1 MALSN
6 YTELKAAVAQWMRRS
21 DLTDEIPDYITLAEK
36 KIVKLLQLRG
46 QEIEVALT
54 PNSGD
59 STVALP
65 TDFGSPVALWNTQ
78 DDPRTLV
85 VQVLPEVLAYDDTP
99 GIPDHWAI
107 DGANIRF
114 DCALDGA
121 ISFAFRY
128 VKTFELSDSNPTN
141 FILTEWPDVYLYGA
155 LTEGFLA
162 VFDEQR
168 AALWQGKFQAAI
180 ETARITGNDNKKRVA
195 LRTEMAERRFNIIT
209 GE

>member
-6 YTELKAAVAQWMRRS
+6 YTELKAAVAQWMRRA
-21 DLTDEIPDYITLAEK
+21 DLTAEIPDYITLAEK
-36 KIVKLLQLRG
+36 KIVKLLKIRG
-46 QEIEVALT
+46 QETETTLT

-65 TDFGSPVALWNTQ
+65 TDYGSPIALWNALE
-78 DDPRTLV
+78 DRIKLN
-85 VQVLPEVLAYDDTP
+85 QVLPDALEYDDTP
-99 GIPDHWAI
+99 GTPDYWAV

-114 DCALDGA
+114 DCRVDGA
-121 ISFAFRY
+121 IPFAFRY
-128 VKTFELSDSNPTN
+128 VKTFELSDVNPTN

-162 VFDEQR
+162 VYDEQR
-168 AALWQGKFQAAI
+168 AAVWQGKFQAAI
-180 ETARITGNDNKKRVA
+180 EVARTTGNDSKKSIA
-195 LRTEMAERRFNIIT
+195 LRTDMGAQRFNIYT

>member
-6 YTELKAAVAQWMRRS
+6 YTELKAAVAQWMRRA
-21 DLTDEIPDYITLAEK
+21 DLTAEIPDYITLAEK
-36 KIVKLLQLRG
+36 KIVKLLKIRG
-46 QEIEVALT
+46 QETETTLT
-54 PNSGD
+54 PLSGD

-65 TDFGSPVALWNTQ
+65 ADFGSPIALWNTQ
-78 DDPRTLV
+78 DQPRSPMN
-85 VQVLPEVLAYDDTP
+85 QVLPEALEYDDDL
-99 GIPDHWAI
+99 GIPEYWAV

-114 DCALDGA
+114 ECRVDGA
-121 ISFAFRY
+121 IPFALRY
-128 VKTFELSDSNPTN
+128 VKTFELSIANPTN

-168 AALWQGKFQAAI
+168 ASVWQDKFQAAI
-180 ETARITGNDNKKRVA
+180 EVARTTGNDSKKNIA
-195 LRTEMAERRFNIIT
+195 LRTDMGAQRFNIYT

>member
-6 YTELKAAVAQWMRRS
+6 YTDLKAAVAQWMRRS
-21 DLTDEIPDYITLAEK
+21 DLTAEIPDYITLAEK
-36 KIVKLLQLRG
+36 KIVKLLKIRG
-46 QEIEVALT
+46 QETEVILT

-65 TDFGSPVALWNTQ
+65 ADYASPIALWNGQ
-78 DDPRTLV
+78 DDPRTKIN
-85 VQVLPEVLAYDDTP
+85 QVLADALEYDDTP
-99 GIPDHWAI
+99 GIPDYWAI
-107 DGANIRF
+107 DGADIRF
-114 DCALDGA
+114 DCRVDGA
-121 ISFAFRY
+121 IPFAFRY
-128 VKTFELSDSNPTN
+128 VKTFELSNANPTN

-168 AALWQGKFQAAI
+168 AAVWQGKFQSAI
-180 ETARITGNDNKKRVA
+180 EVARATGNDSKKNIA
-195 LRTEMAERRFNIIT
+195 LRTEMAAHRFNIYT

>member
-6 YTELKAAVAQWMRRS
+6 YTELKAAVAQWMRRA
-21 DLTDEIPDYITLAEK
+21 DLTAEIPDYITLAEK
-36 KIVKLLQLRG
+36 KIVKILKIRG
-46 QEIEVALT
+46 QETETTLT

-65 TDFGSPVALWNTQ
+65 SDYGSPIALWNALS
-78 DDPRTLV
+78 DRIKIN
-85 VQVLPEVLAYDDTP
+85 QVMPEALEYDDTP
-99 GIPDHWAI
+99 GTPDYWAV

-114 DCALDGA
+114 DCRLDGA
-121 ISFAFRY
+121 IPFAFRY
-128 VKTFELSDSNPTN
+128 VKTFELSDVNPTN

-162 VFDEQR
+162 VYDEQR
-168 AALWQGKFQAAI
+168 AAVWQGKFQAAI
-180 ETARITGNDNKKRVA
+180 EVARTTGNDGKKNIA
-195 LRTEMAERRFNIIT
+195 LRTDMGAQRFNIYT

>member
-21 DLTDEIPDYITLAEK
+21 DLTAEIPDYITLAEK
-36 KIVKLLQLRG
+36 KIVKLLKLRG
-46 QEIEVALT
+46 QETETTLT

-65 TDFGSPVALWNTQ
+65 ADFGSPIALWNTL
-78 DDPRTLV
+78 DDPRTKIS
-85 VQVLPEVLAYDDTP
+85 QVMPDALAYEDTP
-99 GIPDHWAI
+99 GVPDFWAI

-121 ISFAFRY
+121 IPFALRY
-128 VKTFELSDSNPTN
+128 VKAFELSTSNPTN
-141 FILTEWPDVYLYGA
+141 FVLTEWPDVYLYGA

-168 AALWQGKFQAAI
+168 ASVWQGKFQAAL
-180 ETARITGNDNKKRVA
+180 EVARTTANDNKKGVT
-195 LRTEMAERRFNIIT
+195 LRTDMDARRFNILT

>member
-6 YTELKAAVAQWMRRS
+6 YTELKAAVAQWMRRA
-21 DLTDEIPDYITLAEK
+21 DLTAEIPDYITLAEK
-36 KIVKLLQLRG
+36 KIVKLLKIRG
-46 QEIEVALT
+46 QETETTLT

-65 TDFGSPVALWNTQ
+65 SDYGSPIALWNALS
-78 DDPRTLV
+78 DRIKIN
-85 VQVLPEVLAYDDTP
+85 QVMPEALEYDDTP
-99 GIPDHWAI
+99 GTPDYWAV

-114 DCALDGA
+114 DCRLDGA
-121 ISFAFRY
+121 IPFAFRY
-128 VKTFELSDSNPTN
+128 VKTFELSDVNPTN

-162 VFDEQR
+162 VYDEQR
-168 AALWQGKFQAAI
+168 AAVWQGKFQAAI
-180 ETARITGNDNKKRVA
+180 EVARTTGNDSKKNIA
-195 LRTEMAERRFNIIT
+195 LRTDMGAQRFNIYT

>member
-21 DLTDEIPDYITLAEK
+21 DLTAEIPDYITLAEK
-36 KIVKLLQLRG
+36 KIVKLLKIRG
-46 QEIEVALT
+46 QETETTLT

-65 TDFGSPVALWNTQ
+65 TDYGSPIALWNTLA
-78 DDPRTLV
+78 DRIKLN
-85 VQVLPEVLAYDDTP
+85 QVLPDALEYDDTP
-99 GIPDHWAI
+99 GTPDYWAV

-114 DCALDGA
+114 DCRLDGA
-121 ISFAFRY
+121 IPFAFRY
-128 VKTFELSDSNPTN
+128 VKTFELSDVSPTN

-162 VFDEQR
+162 VYDEQR
-168 AALWQGKFQAAI
+168 AAVWQGKFQAAI
-180 ETARITGNDNKKRVA
+180 EVARATGNDSKKNIA
-195 LRTEMAERRFNIIT
+195 LRTDMGAQRFNIYT

>member
-6 YTELKAAVAQWMRRS
+6 YTELKAAVAQWMRRA
-21 DLTDEIPDYITLAEK
+21 DLTAEIPDYITLAEK
-36 KIVKLLQLRG
+36 KIVKLLKIRG
-46 QEIEVALT
+46 QETETTLT

-65 TDFGSPVALWNTQ
+65 SDYGSPIALWNALS
-78 DDPRTLV
+78 DRIKIN
-85 VQVLPEVLAYDDTP
+85 QVMPEALKYDDTP
-99 GIPDHWAI
+99 GAPDYWAV

-114 DCALDGA
+114 DCRLDGA
-121 ISFAFRY
+121 IPFAFRY
-128 VKTFELSDSNPTN
+128 VKTFKLSDVNPTN

-162 VFDEQR
+162 VYDEQR
-168 AALWQGKFQAAI
+168 AAVWQGKFQSAI
-180 ETARITGNDNKKRVA
+180 EVARTTGNDSKKNIA
-195 LRTEMAERRFNIIT
+195 LRTDMGAQRFNIYT

>member
-6 YTELKAAVAQWMRRS
+6 YTELKAAVAQWMRRA
-21 DLTDEIPDYITLAEK
+21 DLTAEIPDYITLAEK
-36 KIVKLLQLRG
+36 KIVKLLKIRG
-46 QEIEVALT
+46 QETETTLT

-65 TDFGSPVALWNTQ
+65 TDYGSPIALWNTLE
-78 DDPRTLV
+78 DRIKLN
-85 VQVLPEVLAYDDTP
+85 QVFPDALEYDDTP
-99 GIPDHWAI
+99 GTPDYWAV

-114 DCALDGA
+114 DCRLDGA
-121 ISFAFRY
+121 IPFAFRY
-128 VKTFELSDSNPTN
+128 VKTFELSDVNPTN

-162 VFDEQR
+162 VYDEQR
-168 AALWQGKFQAAI
+168 AAVWQGKFQAAI
-180 ETARITGNDNKKRVA
+180 DVARTTGNDSKKSIA
-195 LRTEMAERRFNIIT
+195 LRTDMGAQRFNIYT

>member
-6 YTELKAAVAQWMRRS
+6 YTELKAAVAQWMRRA
-21 DLTDEIPDYITLAEK
+21 DLTAEIPDYITLAEK
-36 KIVKLLQLRG
+36 KIVKLLKIRG
-46 QEIEVALT
+46 QETETTLT

-65 TDFGSPVALWNTQ
+65 SDYGSPIALWNTQ
-78 DDPRTLV
+78 EDRIKLN
-85 VQVLPEVLAYDDTP
+85 QVLPDALEYDDTP
-99 GIPDHWAI
+99 GTPDYWAV

-114 DCALDGA
+114 DCRLDGA
-121 ISFAFRY
+121 IPFAFRY
-128 VKTFELSDSNPTN
+128 VKTFELSDVNPTN

-162 VFDEQR
+162 VYDEQR
-168 AALWQGKFQAAI
+168 AAVWQGKFQAAI
-180 ETARITGNDNKKRVA
+180 EVARTTGNDSKKSIA
-195 LRTEMAERRFNIIT
+195 LRTDMGAQRFNIYR